1 MSISSLFKTGNL
13 DDIKPTNKLNPLSV
27 SQPIPVAN
35 LFSLKFEAPTVAKV
49 QNIAPTAAKVQ
60 NITANPKVKETI
72 VERIVEVPK
81 EVIVER
87 IVKDESARVEL
98 EQVKALNTK
107 YLQVINQMNE
117 ELMTVKTNEG
127 NNLNAV
133 VEAAKEKESLVSKVD
148 ELTKALLNVITQNRL
163 LSRAVGLR
171 S

>member
-13 DDIKPTNKLNPLSV
+13 DDIKPKLKINPTPIT
-27 SQPIPVAN
+27 SQAIPVAN
-35 LFSLKFEAPTVAKV
+35 LFSLKIEAPTPAKV
-49 QNIAPTAAKVQ
+49 QTTAS
-60 NITANPKVKETI
+60 NPKVNEVIGEVPKEVI

-87 IVKDESARVEL
+87 IVQDESARVEL
-98 EQVKALNTK
+98 EQVKALNAK

-127 NNLNAV
+127 KNLNAV
-133 VEAAKEKESLVSKVD
+133 AEAVKEKEGLISKVD
-148 ELTKALLNVITQNRL
+148 ELTKALLNVITQNKL
-163 LSRAVGLR
+163 LSRALGLR